1 MDAQTLLK
9 QLRETKY
16 VVLRHEPGLYE
27 FFREI
32 DVKHEGM
39 WYERTN
45 VLGVHV
51 GYVINLY
58 PTDRFEFRDDG
69 AWAQVYEI
77 RTNRDAYL

>member
-1 MDAQTLLK
+1 MDKQTLLAE
-9 QLRETKY
+9 LRRTEY

-39 WYERTN
+39 WYERNN

-51 GYVINLY
+51 GYVTNVH

-69 AWAQVYEI
+69 EWAQVYEI
-77 RTNRDAYL
+77 RVKSRWH